1 MKKYAYLIILSV
13 VVMFGLMAA
22 VQYYMYKEDAERRL
36 LAKAEL
42 DLKESKRVGAVQTE
56 VESAVRNQLPIVKQ
70 NLGDP
75 DRYYIIS
82 TQMVRNNPH
91 IVGAGVAFKPN
102 YYLSVGKDEL
112 YAPYAY
118 DEEPAVKMK
127 KKKTANPSI
136 RTRLLGFDYTE
147 RDWYRKA
154 MESEKGLWTE
164 PYLDQGGTHIIMCT
178 YVDVIRDSNGRPV
191 GVFFADVPMED
202 VSLLSM
208 NLNEDI
214 SENGMVLLLIQAL
227 FLIIFCFFVWLA
239 VRAFQHYKM
248 QKVDV
253 KKEELLTEVE
263 RLKELNKKLTER
275 NMELSKML
283 NKKLL
288 SPN

>member
-1 MKKYAYLIILSV
+1 MKKYVILIILSV
-13 VVMFGLMAA
+13 VVMFGLMVT
-22 VQYYMYKEDAERRL
+22 VQYYMYKKDAETQL
-36 LAKAEL
+36 MSKAER
-42 DLKESKRVGAVQTE
+42 DLRESKRVDAVQAE
-56 VESAVRNQLPIVKQ
+56 VESAVRNVMATVRQS
-70 NLGDP
+70 LGTP

-82 TQMVRNNPH
+82 TQMVKNNPH
-91 IVGAGVAFKPN
+91 VVGAGVAFKPN
-102 YYLSVGKDEL
+102 FFKSIGKDEL

-118 DEEPAVKMK
+118 DEEPEVKMK
-127 KKKTANPSI
+127 KKKSDNPSI

-147 RDWYRKA
+147 REWYKLA
-154 MESEKGLWTE
+154 MESGKGLWTE

-178 YVDVIRDSNGRPV
+178 YVEVIRDTGGRPV

-214 SENGMVLLLIQAL
+214 SENGWTLLLIQTL
-227 FLIIFCFFVWLA
+227 FLVIFCFIIWLA
-239 VRAFQHYKM
+239 VRASQQYKT

-253 KKEELLTEVE
+253 EKDALLAEVE
-263 RLKELNKKLTER
+263 RLKDVNKKLTER